1 MTILCTICARGGSKG
16 LSNKALRKINNKPL
30 ISYTIRQAI
39 KANIFDEIIVSTD
52 SKKIQ
57 SIAKNYGAKSWFLRP
72 KKYSSDNSSKLLA
85 IRHALLESEKYF
97 NKSFKICVDLDITAP
112 LRKIDDIKKAIK
124 KFKKKKFSNLISVCD
139 AKKNPYFNM
148 VEKQKDQIKLVKYM
162 KNSDKFSRSFTS
174 GFDIVRR
181 QDAPKVY
188 EMNASI
194 YVFSRK
200 ALFKKMKLLNKKTSI
215 FFMPRNRS
223 IDIDDIYDLN
233 LVKLLIKDDKKLFR

>member
-30 ISYTIRQAI
+30 ISYTVRQAI
-39 KANIFDEIIVSTD
+39 KSNFFDEVVVSTD

-57 SIAKNYGAKSWFLRP
+57 SVAKNYGAKSWFLRP
-72 KKYSSDNSSKLLA
+72 MKYANDSSSKLLA
-85 IRHALLESEKYF
+85 IRHALVESEKFFKKKF
-97 NKSFKICVDLDITAP
+97 NICVDLDITAP
-112 LRKIDDIKKAIK
+112 LRNINDIKQAVK
-124 KFKKKKFSNLISVCD
+124 KFIRHRPNNIISVCD

-148 VEKQKDQIKLVKYM
+148 VEECKGEIKLIKQIKDS
-162 KNSDKFSRSFTS
+162 NKFSRSFAS
-174 GFDIVRR
+174 DFEVVRR

-194 YVFSRK
+194 YIFSRQSLIKK
-200 ALFKKMKLLNKKTSI
+200 AKLLNKKTRL
-215 FFMPRNRS
+215 FVMPRFRS
-223 IDIDDIYDLN
+223 IDIDEIFDLN